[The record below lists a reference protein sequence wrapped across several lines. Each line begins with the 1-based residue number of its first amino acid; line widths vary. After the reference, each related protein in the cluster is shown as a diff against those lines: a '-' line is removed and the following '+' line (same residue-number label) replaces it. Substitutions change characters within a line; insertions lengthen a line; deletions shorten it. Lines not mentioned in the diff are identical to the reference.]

1 MTPKKKLHLYNSEH
15 QAAIEFYENLRKSHT
30 PQKAFQKTLLQFREV
45 PNIDSVLVS
54 HLNEEVV
61 RLFAYN
67 VEQTGVTRSYAQGF
81 VKEMFEGVVGLN
93 FNIESLVS
101 GLKRNFFVFEKSE
114 GNSLG
119 ESGSFPTQEEAEA
132 AAMQMAENHV
142 GVEFIVMKAH
152 TQIKSK
158 LTTELTVL

>member
-1 MTPKKKLHLYNSEH
+1 MTSKKKLHLYNSEH
-15 QAAIEFYENLRKSHT
+15 QAAIEFYETLRKSHT
-30 PQKAFQKTLLQFREV
+30 PHKAFKEALIQFREI
-45 PNIDSVLVS
+45 PDIGSVLVS
-54 HLNEEVV
+54 HLNAEVV
-61 RLFAYN
+61 KLFAYN
-67 VEQTGVTRSYAQGF
+67 VEQTGVSRSYAQEL
-81 VKEMFEGVVGLN
+81 VKEAFDGVVGLN
-93 FNIESLVS
+93 FNMENLVS

-152 TQIKSK
+152 IQIKSK